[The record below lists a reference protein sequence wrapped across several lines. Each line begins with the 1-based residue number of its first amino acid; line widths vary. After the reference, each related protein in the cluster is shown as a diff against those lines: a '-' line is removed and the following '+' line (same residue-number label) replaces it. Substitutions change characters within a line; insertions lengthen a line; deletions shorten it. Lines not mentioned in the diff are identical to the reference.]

1 MRRGPARAGS
11 APARRDAAWSTWTTS
26 SGLGDVEQRQG
37 AANLLATFE
46 ELKAADLADV
56 IHDLSSK
63 RRVEVA
69 AALDDEKLAD
79 VLEELPEDDQVE
91 ILTQLAG
98 ERAADVLEA
107 MQPDDA
113 ADLLSE
119 LPAETGRAAAAADG
133 AGRGRRRC
141 GGCSPTTRRRPAA

>member
-1 MRRGPARAGS
+1 MRPGRPGCAG
-11 APARRDAAWSTWTTS
+11 AARRCSSTWTDV
-26 SGLGDVEQRQG
+26 SGLQLDEPQG

-46 ELKAADLADV
+46 KLKAADLADV
-56 IHDLSSK
+56 IHELSPK

-69 AALDDEKLAD
+69 AALDDERLAD

-91 ILTQLAG
+91 ILSQLAS

-119 LPAETGRAAAAADG
+119 LPDETGGAAAAADG

-141 GGCSPTTRRRPAA
+141 AGCSPTTRRPPAA